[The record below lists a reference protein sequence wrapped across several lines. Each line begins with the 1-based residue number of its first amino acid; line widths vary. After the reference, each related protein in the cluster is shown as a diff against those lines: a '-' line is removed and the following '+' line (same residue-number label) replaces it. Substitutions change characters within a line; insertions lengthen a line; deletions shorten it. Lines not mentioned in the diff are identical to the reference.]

1 MAQSRSVL
9 VWDIGG
15 TKVLL
20 GIAHRRESLLAVVRK
35 KRYASAEYPGLVEAA
50 RDFMEDDAAE
60 LAAGCFGIPGRVRAR
75 RAEGTNLAWT
85 VDAEELERALGLPK
99 VTLVNDFE
107 ASALGTTILPEDD
120 LPVIQTG
127 EEDPG
132 GNRAVIS
139 AGTGLGEAPKS
150 AALRREIVKVDPP
163 PPKSQ
168 GGPGGHDGG

>member
-9 VWDIGG
+9 VGDIGG

-35 KRYASAEYPGLVEAA
+35 KRYASAEYPGLVEVA
-50 RDFMEDDAAE
+50 RDFLEDDAAE

-132 GNRAVIS
+132 GNRAVIG

-150 AALRREIVKVDPP
+150 AALRREIEKVDP

-168 GGPGGHDGG
+168 GGPRGHDGG